1 MTHLSKRLFSALLCF
16 LFLLSLLP
24 GAFAST
30 VKRDSLGQAYDLST
44 DYLVTQ
50 YADATGQH
58 GCFYTIE
65 NESSFL
71 IFDGGWAGNADA
83 VRDVIAAHGNHVSA
97 WIISHPHQDHAGAF
111 NVIMADPGEIV
122 VDEIYDNGFDYD
134 FIEASGEPYDD
145 LAIMETF
152 HALTQDVPYVTHLK
166 RGDSLTVCGL
176 TFDVYNAYDDVVLA
190 NVGGEKDYQNN
201 ASLLLRIRNQED
213 SILFC
218 SDIKYDMNA
227 FLSANLTPEML
238 SSTYVQLG
246 HHGNWSLD
254 EDFYARTGAGV
265 FFLDAPSNISD
276 NPDFPA
282 STLKADLLAQN
293 KTVLDYSTAPHSVV
307 LK

>member
-1 MTHLSKRLFSALLCF
+1 MTYLSKRLFSALLCF
-16 LFLLSLLP
+16 LFLLALLP
-24 GAFAST
+24 GAFSST
-30 VKRDSLGQAYDLST
+30 VKKDSLGQTYDLST
-44 DYLVTQ
+44 DYLITQ
-50 YADATGQH
+50 YPDATGQH

-65 NESSFL
+65 NDLYFL

-83 VRDVIAAHGNHVSA
+83 VRDVIAAHDNHVDA

-111 NVIMADPGEIV
+111 NEIAADPRAITI
-122 VDEIYDNGFDYD
+122 DRIYDNGFDYD
-134 FIEASGEPYDD
+134 FVEASGEPYDD
-145 LAIMETF
+145 LTVMETF
-152 HALTQDVPYVTHLK
+152 HALTKDSDHVTHLK

-176 TFDVYNAYDDVVLA
+176 TFDVYNAFDDSVLA

-201 ASLLLRIRNQED
+201 ASLLLRITNRRD

-218 SDIKYDMNA
+218 SDIKYDMND
-227 FLSANLTPEML
+227 FLSASLTPEML

-246 HHGNWSLD
+246 HHGNWSFD
-254 EDFYARTGAGV
+254 EDFYAKTGADI

-282 STLKADLLAQN
+282 STLKTDLLAQN